1 MKRKI
6 NKLHISLILFLLFL
20 GFALLLK
27 YSGGKEP
34 DYKSITNDFIN
45 VLQGKENLTD
55 SLFDKVITDI
65 RSGEKGQTLIDYNF
79 YQNIYEKHGIA
90 ILILK
95 VDSLLYWSSNTIPV
109 EEVVSDTIIPGKISH
124 LSNGWYEVREKTYQ
138 EYKIKGVI
146 LIRNKFHYQ
155 NDYLVNEFQKDFKS
169 LTDCRISFYKS
180 EYNIYSEDGK
190 FLCSLFFKKTK
201 ELSQGIAFLLL
212 TCYVLAYIFFISFL
226 ILLSG
231 RVISKFSYKSAGAL
245 FFSIIIIVLRY
256 FDFKLRFPS
265 FIYDL
270 DIFSPKYYANS
281 DLLPSLGDLLLNVLT
296 IFLICIFIFRNLRCA
311 KVDNN
316 HISKFLKNI
325 YSFFLFGIIITL
337 FVLVFDI
344 IKGLIINSNL
354 TFDLNNIFG
363 LDYINIIGFCIV
375 ALLFL
380 SFFLLS
386 YAITELIFTICDSLY
401 LFFTVL
407 WSALLVFGFLFVYL
421 NAISLPCLVT
431 VLLLLNALGFYIH
444 KYDRKL
450 NLQAITLYVVLFSLL
465 STYCFY
471 KYNTYKEKE
480 KIKLLA
486 SQLSM
491 EQDPIAEYL
500 FKDVKRKIISDTI
513 IQRNINSED
522 ADESIISKII
532 QQNYL
537 NGYWSRYN
545 IQVTLCKP
553 GQRLIIKPD
562 NIESNCDS
570 FFTAMISNIGLAT
583 MDKDLFF
590 LNNGT
595 GSNSYIAKVPFYKSV
610 TDNMPFTNLYIEL
623 YSKFVPKELGYPE
636 LLIDKNIKINRDLYN
651 YSYAKYKDNELIL
664 QYGKY
669 YYSIKANTYKLSNN
683 EFTFFNK
690 DNYDHLF
697 YKINTST
704 GLIISKKSETILG
717 IIAPFSYI
725 FIFYCL
731 FVLVFLY
738 ILHFPLRMKEINLNF
753 KTRVQISM
761 VSVLVF
767 SFVIIG
773 VSTLYYII
781 NLYNKKNVDN
791 ISEKAHSVLI
801 EIEHKLG
808 NSEKI
813 TPEMKDYVA
822 ELLIKFSNVFF
833 TDINLYTPDG
843 MLIASSRPQI
853 FDEGMISKR
862 MNAEAYNK
870 LTVNRN
876 TLYIHDENIGKLK
889 YLSAYV
895 PFRSNNNSLAGYL
908 NLPYFAKEGELRKE
922 ISTFLI
928 AFININVIIT
938 ALAIIIALL
947 VSNYVT
953 RPMKIIKDK
962 LGQIKLGK
970 KNEKIGWNRKDEI
983 GGLVNE
989 YNRMIDELAESAEL
1003 LARSERESAW
1013 REMAK
1018 QVAHEIKNPLTPMKL
1033 SIQHLRKSWEEQ
1045 TPDWDDRFNKFTL
1058 TMVEQIE
1065 SLGKIASEFSDFA
1078 KMPKANNE
1086 KIDLIDLIESAVAL
1100 YQDNK
1105 LVINIIKPENEQCKI
1120 FADKTQILRVLNN
1133 LLKNSIQAISEI
1145 DKGKVDI
1152 VITKEGDMY
1161 LVKISDNGIGITE
1174 EQKEKIFSPNFT
1186 TKTGGMGLGLAM
1198 VKNIAESYNGKVWF
1212 DSETGIGT
1220 TFYITFPVEE
1230 NLG

>member
-1 MKRKI
+1 MEKRI
-6 NKLHISLILFLLFL
+6 NKLSLSLILFLLFL

-34 DYKSITNDFIN
+34 DYKSITNNFVN
-45 VLQGKENLTD
+45 VLQGKENLTN

-65 RSGEKGQTLIDYNF
+65 RSKGKKQALIDYNF
-79 YQNIYEKHGIA
+79 YQNIYEKHDIA

-95 VDSLLYWSSNTIPV
+95 SDSLLYWSSNTIPV
-109 EEVVSDTIIPGKISH
+109 EEAISDTIIPGKISH
-124 LSNGWYEVREKTYQ
+124 LSNGWYEVREKTYH

-155 NDYLVNEFQKDFKS
+155 NDYLVNEFQKDFKTPGNS
-169 LTDCRISFYKS
+169 RIYSYKG

-190 FLCSLFFKKTK
+190 FLCSLFFNKTK
-201 ELSQGIAFLLL
+201 KLSQGITFLLL
-212 TCYVLAYIFFISFL
+212 ICYVLAYIFFISFL

-231 RVISKFSYKSAGAL
+231 RVISKFSYKSLWAL
-245 FFSIIIIVLRY
+245 FFLIIIIALRY
-256 FDFKLRFPS
+256 FTFELRFPS

-281 DLLPSLGDLLLNVLT
+281 DLLPSLGDLLLNTLT
-296 IFLICIFIFRNLRCA
+296 IFLICVFIFRNLRCA
-311 KVDNN
+311 KVDNY

-325 YSFFLFGIIITL
+325 YSFFLLGIIITL
-337 FVLVFDI
+337 FVLVFGI

-363 LDYINIIGFCIV
+363 IDYISIIGFCIV

-386 YAITELIFTICDSLY
+386 YVVTELTFTICDSLY

-407 WSALLVFGFLFVYL
+407 WSALLGFGFLFVYL
-421 NAISLPCLVT
+421 DAINLPCLMV
-431 VLLLLNALGFYIH
+431 VSLLLNAFGFYLN
-444 KYDRKL
+444 KCDRKL
-450 NLQAITLYVVLFSLL
+450 SLQAIKLYVALFSLL

-471 KYNTYKEKE
+471 KYNTYKERE
-480 KIKLLA
+480 KRKLLA
-486 SQLSM
+486 SQLSI

-500 FKDVKRKIISDTI
+500 FESVEQKIINDSVIRRT
-513 IQRNINSED
+513 INSED
-522 ADESIISKII
+522 PDESLISERI
-532 QQNYL
+532 QQKYM
-537 NGYWSRYN
+537 NGYWSRYS

-553 GQRLIIKPD
+553 RQILIIKPD
-562 NIESNCDS
+562 NIKSDCDS
-570 FFTAMISNIGLAT
+570 FFTTMVHNTGLAT
-583 MDKDLFF
+583 MDPDMFF
-590 LNNGT
+590 LND
-595 GSNSYIAKVPFYKSV
+595 GSGRNSYISKVPFYRTI
-610 TDNMPFTNLYIEL
+610 TDTIPFTNLYVEL
-623 YSKFVPKELGYPE
+623 YSKFIPKELGYPE

-651 YSYAKYKDNELIL
+651 YSFAKYKNNELIL

-669 YYSIKANTYKLSNN
+669 FYSTKASSYTLSNN
-683 EFTFFNK
+683 EFTFFDK
-690 DNYDHLF
+690 GNYDHLF
-697 YKINTST
+697 NKIDAST
-704 GLIISKKSETILG
+704 GIIISKKSETILD

-725 FIFYCL
+725 FVFYCL

-738 ILHFPLRMKEINLNF
+738 ILHFPLRIKEINLNF

-761 VSVLVF
+761 VFILVF
-767 SFVIIG
+767 TFVTIG
-773 VSTLYYII
+773 ASTLYYIT
-781 NLYNKKNVDN
+781 NLYNKKNIDS

-801 EIEHKLG
+801 EIEDKLG

-813 TPEMKDYVA
+813 TPEMKDYIA
-822 ELLIKFSNVFF
+822 DLLTKFSNVFF

-843 MLIASSRPQI
+843 MLMASSRPQV

-862 MNAEAYNK
+862 MNAEAYSE
-870 LTVNRN
+870 LTVNKN
-876 TLYIHDENIGKLK
+876 TLYVHNENIGKLK
-889 YLSAYV
+889 YLSVYV
-895 PFRSNNNSLAGYL
+895 PFRNNNNNLVGYL
-908 NLPYFAKEGELRKE
+908 NLPYFSIESELRKE

-953 RPMKIIKDK
+953 RPMKLIKEK

-970 KNEKIGWNRKDEI
+970 KNEKIGWNRRDEI

-989 YNRMIDELAESAEL
+989 YNRMVDELAESAEL
-1003 LARSERESAW
+1003 LAKSERESAW

-1033 SIQHLRKSWEEQ
+1033 SIQHLRKSWEEK

-1065 SLGKIASEFSDFA
+1065 SLSKIASEFSDFA

-1100 YQDNK
+1100 YQGNN
-1105 LVINIIKPENEQCKI
+1105 LVINITKSENMRCEI

-1133 LLKNSIQAISEI
+1133 LLKNSVQAISEV
-1145 DKGKVDI
+1145 DKGKIDI
-1152 VITKEGDMY
+1152 LITKEGGMY

-1212 DSETGIGT
+1212 DSKTGIGT
-1220 TFYITFPVEE
+1220 TFYITFPFAE
-1230 NLG
+1230 N